1 MACGKP
7 FKEAETERCPA
18 QPPPSEPEN
27 RRARAEA
34 VICQVLL
41 LTVTFFPNWSANYF
55 IRSKMVIA

>member
-1 MACGKP
+1 VRQAFQGSRNRALP
-7 FKEAETERCPA
+7 GAA
-18 QPPPSEPEN
+18 PPSEPEN